1 VTVGEGWRPR
11 LIHAVKEC
19 SMVTA
24 KTGRPRRGGLVLTQ
38 FLTVREVALSGAFDV
53 DIFGG
58 ESCAVTCATP
68 TAT

>member
-1 VTVGEGWRPR
+1 
-11 LIHAVKEC
+11 
-19 SMVTA
+19 MVTA

-53 DIFGG
+53 DIFGR
-58 ESCAVTCATP
+58 ESCAVTCVTP